1 MLAECRLRV
10 SFLPGDSSTVFNDV
24 EAPQP
29 PKVFTTPLEIAA
41 NLRMLQESHDPLTIT
56 FHERS
61 QRFQSYVVSVDRD
74 NNILELDEMMPRD
87 GERFLENG
95 EPFRV
100 EGFHDGVRIAWECN
114 ERVTVDASGDTRC
127 YSGPLPT
134 EVTYHQR
141 RNAFR
146 AALKLSQLVGVVL
159 AGEKLKGAGEIRGEL
174 LDISATGCKLRFAG
188 NIEERLQ
195 LGQIYE
201 KFSASNPLGLTQT
214 SVELRHLH
222 FEERLNA
229 TFAGVRFHNVTGQM
243 QRKIESFVYQLQR
256 EARRFDKD
264 DY

>member
-1 MLAECRLRV
+1 M
-10 SFLPGDSSTVFNDV
+10 FNDV

-41 NLRMLQESHDPLTIT
+41 HLRMLLESHDPLIIT
-56 FHERS
+56 FHERN
-61 QRFQSYVVSVDRD
+61 QRFQSYVVEVDRE
-74 NNILELDEMMPRD
+74 NNVLGLDEMIPRD

-114 ERVTVDASGDTRC
+114 QPLTIVNADSARC
-127 YSGPLPT
+127 YRGILPT

-146 AALKLSQLVGVVL
+146 AALKLSQLVDVVL
-159 AGEKLKGAGEIRGEL
+159 DGDKLKGEGAVRGKL
-174 LDISATGCKLRFAG
+174 LDISATGCKLRFDG
-188 NIEERLQ
+188 NIEDRLQ
-195 LGQIYE
+195 LGQVYE
-201 KFSASNPLGLTQT
+201 KFTASAPLALSNI
-214 SVELRHLH
+214 SAELRHLH

-229 TFAGVRFHNVTGQM
+229 TFAGIRFHNLSGQM
-243 QRKIESFVYQLQR
+243 QRKVESFVYQLQR